1 MKENTFGNI
10 ETEQLIKMAE
20 DFLQKQS
27 FETDHPLRVACA
39 DFYNKD
45 LEKVELLDMLAIM
58 PHIAVEIGKRIRKLE
73 QSDG

>member
-1 MKENTFGNI
+1 MKENTLGNI

-27 FETDHPLRVACA
+27 FETDHPLRAACA

-45 LEKVELLDMLAIM
+45 SESRASRYAC
-58 PHIAVEIGKRIRKLE
+58 HNA
-73 QSDG
+73 SYCC